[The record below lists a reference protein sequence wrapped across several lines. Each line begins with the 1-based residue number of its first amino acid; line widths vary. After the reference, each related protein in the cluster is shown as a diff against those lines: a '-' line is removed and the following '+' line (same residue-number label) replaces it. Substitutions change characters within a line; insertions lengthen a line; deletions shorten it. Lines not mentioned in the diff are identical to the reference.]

1 MANWQPDWF
10 RLRIAGTLLVVLVT
24 VPVAAQNERPNWARS
39 TEFPESSSTA
49 TTDSKIRYHVNAPLD
64 DQGKPARATRLIV
77 YTLPA
82 GNTIEQTLGCRMTQ
96 GLDWHYDIQHVAAQ
110 TRLLRSLLPNEK
122 IVLVCVEGPGLNWS
136 AFRKRHSD
144 ADARMANFLAGVRK
158 EFASDDTPVMLAGHS
173 NGGSFMFG
181 VVDGTDAIPDYID
194 RIAFLDANYN
204 FNAEKHAAK
213 LQKWLKGDDRRR
225 LIVIAYDD
233 REIMLNGKKV
243 LGPTGG
249 TFRATGRMHDAL
261 GKLFPLTDRS
271 TPPFNETT
279 GLDGRI
285 HFYVHPNPENKILH
299 TVLVGEMNGL
309 VHAATLGTDQEEKWG
324 KFGGPRAY
332 TRFVQA
338 DPTPNPAKPAK
349 TVPAPSTA
357 AASDYRPAVKR
368 QSHLPP
374 RQKDAIGGAEF
385 MKRFAGKDLADRK
398 HNYLAEWEAA
408 VLKEI
413 SSGNFPDFLR
423 NFKTVLIMGELKKGA
438 KEVSATLE
446 VMPDY
451 LAVGSD
457 ADFVRVPTTPQTA
470 QQIADLFGCTLPT
483 RKIVDAIDRVAEAKV
498 APHPMTKDREAIA
511 TFAEHNQ
518 IIETQRA
525 DKPLGQLLIGAKK
538 DIVLTPRIFEKPQRL
553 AIYGWR
559 QLNGQPIQPLTIV
572 HWNRYV
578 DYSHGAR
585 LVNDTVE
592 LDGKS
597 VKISDLLADP
607 DRCGL
612 VSDEGPMK
620 PPRYPDE

>member
-1 MANWQPDWF
+1 MLGNIP
-10 RLRIAGTLLVVLVT
+10 L
-24 VPVAAQNERPNWARS
+24 AAQHEPQNWVRS
-39 TEFPESSSTA
+39 TEFPESSFTA
-49 TTDSKIRYHVNAPLD
+49 TTNSKIRYHVNAPLD

-82 GNTIEQTLGCRMTQ
+82 GNTIEQTLGCRTKP

-122 IVLVCVEGPGLNWS
+122 IVLVCIEGPGLNWS
-136 AFRKRHSD
+136 AFRKSYAD
-144 ADARMANFLAGVRK
+144 ADARMAEFLDGLRK
-158 EFASDDTPVMLAGHS
+158 QFGRDDTPVMLTGHS

-181 VVDGTDAIPDYID
+181 VVDGTDAIPDCID

-204 FNAEKHAAK
+204 FNAKKHAAK
-213 LQKWLKGDDRRR
+213 LEQWLKGDDRRR

-249 TFRATGRMHDAL
+249 TFRATGRMYDAL
-261 GKLFPLTDRS
+261 GKLFSLTDES
-271 TPPFNETT
+271 NPPFNETT

-285 HFYVHPNPENKILH
+285 QFYVHPNPENKILH

-332 TRFVQA
+332 TKFVQA
-338 DPTPNPAKPAK
+338 EPTPNPAKPA
-349 TVPAPSTA
+349 TDDAPAPTTP
-357 AASDYRPAVKR
+357 AASDYHPAIMR

-374 RQKDAIGGAEF
+374 RHKDAIGGAEF
-385 MKRFAGKDLADRK
+385 MKQFEGKDLADRK

-413 SSGNFPDFLR
+413 TSGNFPDFLR
-423 NFKTVLIMGELKKGA
+423 NFKTVPISGALKQGER
-438 KEVSATLE
+438 EVSATLE

-451 LAVGSD
+451 LAVGTD
-457 ADFVRVPTTPQTA
+457 ADFVRVPMTPQTA

-498 APHPMTKDREAIA
+498 APHPMTKDREAIV
-511 TFAEHNQ
+511 TFAEHNR
-518 IIETQRA
+518 IIDSQRA
-525 DKPLGQLLIGAKK
+525 DKPLGLLLIGTKK

-578 DYSHGAR
+578 DYSHGVR
-585 LVNDTVE
+585 LVNDSIE

-597 VKISDLLADP
+597 VKISELLADP

-612 VSDEGPMK
+612 VSDEGPMNA
-620 PPRYPDE
+620 PRYPNE